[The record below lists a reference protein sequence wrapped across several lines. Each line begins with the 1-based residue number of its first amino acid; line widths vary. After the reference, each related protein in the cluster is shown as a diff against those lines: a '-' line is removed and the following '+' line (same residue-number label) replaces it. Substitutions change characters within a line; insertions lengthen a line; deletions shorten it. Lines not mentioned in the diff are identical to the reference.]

1 MRRRAQGP
9 RGSRKPTPDLRPIT
23 GRALQSIK
31 DTLRPY
37 FGGARVLDLYAGSG
51 RFGATA
57 LDEGA
62 SEVVMVEKSPKT
74 AAELRRAMEKRPG
87 ARVLCDDALHY
98 LDRAASSRESFD
110 VVMADPPFR
119 LWDES
124 FAESLVSRVARVLRP
139 GAIFLVRYPKK
150 MLVSL
155 PVHGLGPC
163 KTSVF
168 GESELLY
175 LAYGNGE

>member
-1 MRRRAQGP
+1 MRRPDKKR
-9 RGSRKPTPDLRPIT
+9 SPDLRPIT

-37 FGGARVLDLYAGSG
+37 FAEARVLDLYAGQG
-51 RFGATA
+51 RFAMTA
-57 LDEGA
+57 MNEGA
-62 SEVVMVEKSPKT
+62 KEVVMVEKDSKT
-74 AAELRRAMEKRPG
+74 ARALREAMEKYEG
-87 ARVLCDDALHY
+87 VRVLCEDALHY
-98 LDRAASSRESFD
+98 VKRASRDEKFD

-119 LWDES
+119 LWTEE
-124 FAESLVSRVARVLRP
+124 FAAKLIEGVIGVLRP

-155 PVHGLGPC
+155 PVRGLGHC

-175 LAYGNGE
+175 LAYGHGE